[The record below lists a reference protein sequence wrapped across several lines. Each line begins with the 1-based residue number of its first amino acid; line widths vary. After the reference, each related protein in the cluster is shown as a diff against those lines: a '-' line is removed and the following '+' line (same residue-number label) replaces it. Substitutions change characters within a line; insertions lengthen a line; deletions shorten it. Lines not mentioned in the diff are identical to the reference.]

1 MHEKMGTHGMQA
13 LLEERGRGVCGW
25 VDGSD
30 PVCNQQ
36 VTRPPRHSRLS
47 VEVKLV
53 EALGASSKRDAVV
66 SHAVAWHAAQQVVQF
81 NSVQFSS
88 VQFSSVQ
95 WARAR
100 RREEL

>member
-1 MHEKMGTHGMQA
+1 MRRWGPMACKHSWR
-13 LLEERGRGVCGW
+13 RGGGVCVGGW

-66 SHAVAWHAAQQVVQF
+66 SHAVAWHAAQQAEHPV
-81 NSVQFSS
+81 
-88 VQFSSVQ
+88 
-95 WARAR
+95 
-100 RREEL
+100 